1 MDFSKNSDL
10 AKNIAEKYLSETLA
24 QKMFIFIIM
33 LSVFFGLI
41 VFLYYN
47 SIKKVETLLSKNL
60 ALYNETELIIPST
73 SVFSDNSLKES
84 YILYLNI
91 DNMAG
96 NGLFLSNFGNSKSIL
111 RRADGKF
118 EIKYNPKKNC
128 ILLVFTVYHLDVIQE
143 LQGEEE
149 LDLHPRYEIIEVCN
163 IPYHTWFQ
171 LVVTIDN
178 RNVNVF
184 INKLLIR
191 SYTLTNVPELSKDS
205 IVLGKKNN
213 NPNLFIGRLEYSP
226 GIVTMSDIN
235 ALYFRNMRFLKLTD
249 KERRQVQINGYKLL
263 HKDNEIVDDL
273 GQSANLNIQGCY
285 LKSKIEPYLSN
296 TIQTKS
302 IKRCSDKN
310 QDNNFMALGNGM
322 CSSISDHNVE
332 QIKTG
337 LPPLNDDLCMED
349 GEVKLGSK
357 DYVYISEVDKED

>member
-10 AKNIAEKYLSETLA
+10 AKTIAEKYLSETLA
-24 QKMFIFIIM
+24 QKMFIFMIM

-91 DNMAG
+91 DNMSG

-184 INKLLIR
+184 INKLLVR
-191 SYTLTNVPELSKDS
+191 SYTLSNVPELSKDS
-205 IVLGKKNN
+205 IVLGRKNN
-213 NPNLFIGRLEYSP
+213 NPNLFIGKLEYSP

-235 ALYFRNMRFLKLTD
+235 ALYFRNMRFLKITD
-249 KERRQVQINGYKLL
+249 KERRNVQIEGYKLL
-263 HKDNEIVDDL
+263 NKENEKVDDL
-273 GQSANLNIQGCY
+273 GQSSNLNIQGCY
-285 LKSKIEPYLSN
+285 LKSDIDPYLS
-296 TIQTKS
+296 TSFLSKS
-302 IKRCSDKN
+302 FQGCSDKN
-310 QDNNFMALGNGM
+310 QDNNFMALGNGN

-332 QIKTG
+332 DIHKNIKV
-337 LPPLNDDLCMED
+337 LNDEKCEFD
-349 GEVKLGSK
+349 GDIKFGTEE
-357 DYVYISEVDKED
+357 YVYVSEVEKDE